1 VTRRAIKV
9 AIADDSKEFS
19 SIMQEHLSQEPDI
32 ELVGV
37 AYDGEQILNIIK
49 EREPDVVV
57 LDIIMPQLDGIGVL
71 ERIQLSGSKRPKIIA
86 LTALGQESLVQRIM
100 ELGVDYYLLKPLNLD
115 MLTKRIKQLIGTPE
129 RTVIPR
135 AIESRPVDFEVTD
148 VIREIGIPAHI
159 KGYQYLREAI
169 TMIVAD
175 NNFLGSVTKELYP
188 TVAQKY
194 STTPSRVERAI
205 RHSIEVAWNRGNI
218 DLINQLFG
226 CTVNKDK
233 GKPTN
238 SEFMAMI
245 ADKLRM
251 EMRA

>member
-19 SIMQEHLSQEPDI
+19 SIIQEHLSQEHDV